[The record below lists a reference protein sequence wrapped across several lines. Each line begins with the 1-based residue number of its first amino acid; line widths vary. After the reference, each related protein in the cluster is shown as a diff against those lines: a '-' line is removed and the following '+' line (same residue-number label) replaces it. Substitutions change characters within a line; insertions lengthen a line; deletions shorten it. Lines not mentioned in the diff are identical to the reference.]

1 MKTADYMQAAKD
13 RAGLPS
19 DYALAVRLGVTRQ
32 AVSNWK
38 RGVNLP
44 DPLAAYRL
52 GDLAG
57 IDPLIVIA
65 DVERERAERMSREQ
79 DADAWGVIL
88 KRLGGAAASVL
99 LGTVLSAPPGAAN
112 ASPSQGRTADSGA
125 NPLCIMSSRRRREA
139 REQTRRAGAFSAAAA
154 C

>member
-65 DVERERAERMSREQ
+65 DVERERAERMSREH

-88 KRLGGAAASVL
+88 KRIGGAAASVL
-99 LGTVLSAPPGAAN
+99 MGTVLSAPPGAAN
-112 ASPSQGRTADSGA
+112 ASPSQGKRADSA
-125 NPLCIMSSRRRREA
+125 SSASVYYVKRRRREA
-139 REQTRRAGAFSAAAA
+139 REQARRGASFSAAAA